1 MPRYNLI
8 ALTNAVEG
16 QHEAFNDWY
25 DNVHVADV
33 LRIPGVTAAQRY
45 RLSDTQF
52 REGDHQWGYMA
63 VYEIEA
69 EDVSQTFEAL
79 KAASG
84 TDEMPLSEALKDER
98 MVWVY
103 EPIRGRRT
111 AGE

>member
-16 QHEAFNDWY
+16 RHDAFNDWY

-33 LRIPGVTAAQRY
+33 LRVPGVIAAQRY
-45 RLSDTQF
+45 RLSETQF
-52 REGDHQWGYMA
+52 REGDHHWGYMA

-69 EDVSQTFEAL
+69 EDVTKTFDAL

-84 TDEMPLSEALKDER
+84 TEAMPLSDALKDER
-98 MVWVY
+98 MVWIY
-103 EPIRGRRT
+103 EPIRERWTVG
-111 AGE
+111 A

>member
-52 REGDHQWGYMA
+52 REGNHQWGYMA
-63 VYEIEA
+63 VYEIEG
-69 EDVSQTFEAL
+69 DDLSGTLNAL
-79 KAASG
+79 RAASG
-84 TDEMPLSEALKDER
+84 TDAMPLSDALKDER

-103 EPIRGRRT
+103 EPIQDRWT
-111 AGE
+111 ADA